1 MIVRKIF
8 KRRKSKR
15 KSIIITLLLLLII
28 MAIYN
33 FFLDNRYE
41 FVIIPEN
48 KNLFYIV
55 PEDRGGQKVEN
66 LDKKSLNIKSLE
78 TVNENINFPNDLL
91 YSIQIY
97 SDAEYGNVNN
107 HLKKIINSN
116 ETIFQI
122 EDFYILALS
131 TEIGID
137 YFLIYKNFATR
148 QDAQKYCANYLS
160 KIENCLIVDT
170 TKF

>member
-1 MIVRKIF
+1 MTIN
-8 KRRKSKR
+8 
-15 KSIIITLLLLLII
+15 
-28 MAIYN
+28 YY
-33 FFLDNRYE
+33 FLDNRDE

-48 KNLFYIV
+48 KNPFYII
-55 PEDRGGQKVEN
+55 PEDRGGQKVAN
-66 LDKKSLNIKSLE
+66 LDKKSLNLKSLE
-78 TVNENINFPNDLL
+78 TINENVNFPNNLR

-97 SDAEYGNVNN
+97 SDTQYGNVNN
-107 HLKKIINSN
+107 YLKKIIGSN

-137 YFLIYKNFATR
+137 YFLIYKNFETR
-148 QDAQKYCANYLS
+148 QDAQKYCENYLS

>member
-1 MIVRKIF
+1 MIARKIF
-8 KRRKSKR
+8 QRRKSKR
-15 KSIIITLLLLLII
+15 KFIIIILILLLII
-28 MAIYN
+28 IGIYY
-33 FFLDNRYE
+33 FFLDNRDQ

-48 KNLFYIV
+48 KNLFYII

-66 LDKKSLNIKSLE
+66 LDKKSLNLKSFE
-78 TVNENINFPNDLL
+78 TINENVNFPNDLL

-97 SDAEYGNVNN
+97 SDTEYGNVNN
-107 HLKKIINSN
+107 YLKKIISSN
-116 ETIFQI
+116 ETIYQI
-122 EDFYILALS
+122 EDFYILSLS

-137 YFLIYKNFATR
+137 YFLIYKNFETR
-148 QDAQKYCANYLS
+148 QDAQKYCVNYLS

>member
-1 MIVRKIF
+1 MIARKIF
-8 KRRKSKR
+8 QRKKSKR
-15 KSIIITLLLLLII
+15 KFIIIPLVLLFII
-28 MAIYN
+28 MSIYY
-33 FFLDNRYE
+33 FFLNNINE

-48 KNLFYIV
+48 KTLFYII

-66 LDKKSLNIKSLE
+66 LDKKSLNLKSLE
-78 TVNENINFPNDLL
+78 AINENVNLPNDLR

-97 SDAEYGNVNN
+97 SDTEYENVNN
-107 HLKKIINSN
+107 YLKKIIISN
-116 ETIFQI
+116 ETIYQI
-122 EDFYILALS
+122 DDFYILALS

-137 YFLIYKNFATR
+137 YFLIYKNFETR
-148 QDAQKYCANYLS
+148 KDAQKYCENYLS